1 MHVGSTEARTDTPVS
16 TASYC
21 AVHDSRGQ
29 LVAAVADVRI
39 IAALTPNSVLEHT
52 QAIKNCQLV
61 VVDGNL
67 LPATFTAVV
76 QRTADLQIPLLF
88 EPTSDH
94 KCVLPITT
102 NTISKV
108 LQLSVFG
115 TLLCHSTASLFLCT
129 TYN

>member
-1 MHVGSTEARTDTPVS
+1 MARTDTPVS

-39 IAALTPNSVLEHT
+39 IAALTPESILEHS
-52 QAIKNCQLV
+52 QAIQESQLV

-67 LPATFTAVV
+67 FPAAFEALVRHTS
-76 QRTADLQIPLLF
+76 DLQIPLFF

-94 KCVLPITT
+94 KCVLPILT

-108 LQLSVFG
+108 LR
-115 TLLCHSTASLFLCT
+115 LLLLLLH
-129 TYN
+129 